1 MPGRNAGSTKSK
13 KPVDQV
19 TELRDL
25 VVGYAKQETID
36 PLKSLKRFL
45 ILGVSGALCLG
56 VGSVYLILGLLRG
69 LQDLEWFNSST
80 QTDGWHG
87 ACISAGSAVSE
98 HGSSRIVGTRSDCID
113 LERQPDG
120 DVGAE

>member
-1 MPGRNAGSTKSK
+1 MPGRDAGSTKSR
-13 KPVDQV
+13 KPADQV

-87 ACISAGSAVSE
+87 AWLVYVITILGAAGLLGVIGLVAF
-98 HGSSRIVGTRSDCID
+98 RTKR
-113 LERQPDG
+113 RK
-120 DVGAE
+120 GAAR

>member
-1 MPGRNAGSTKSK
+1 MPGRDAGSPKSK

-36 PLKSLKRFL
+36 PLRALKRYL
-45 ILGVSGALCLG
+45 ALGAGGALLVG
-56 VGSVYLILGLLRG
+56 TGSVFLLLGLLRG
-69 LQDLEWFNSST
+69 LQDVEWFNSPT

-87 ACISAGSAVSE
+87 AWLIYVITLLAGAALL
-98 HGSSRIVGTRSDCID
+98 GIVGLLALRSKRRKGATR
-113 LERQPDG
+113 
-120 DVGAE
+120 

>member
-1 MPGRNAGSTKSK
+1 MPGRDAGSTKSK

-36 PLKSLKRFL
+36 PIRSLKRYL
-45 ILGVSGALCLG
+45 ALGAGGAVAIG

-69 LQDLEWFNSST
+69 LQELDWFNSRT

-87 ACISAGSAVSE
+87 SWLIYVITLLAAIGLLAL
-98 HGSSRIVGTRSDCID
+98 VGMLALRSKRRKGTTR
-113 LERQPDG
+113 
-120 DVGAE
+120 

>member
-1 MPGRNAGSTKSK
+1 MPGRDAGSTNSK

-36 PLKSLKRFL
+36 PLRALKRYL
-45 ILGVSGALCLG
+45 ALGIGGAICVG
-56 VGSVYLILGLLRG
+56 VGAMFLVLGLLRG
-69 LQDLEWFNSST
+69 LQELDWFNSPT

-87 ACISAGSAVSE
+87 AWLIYVITLLGAIGLLGIAGLFAF
-98 HGSSRIVGTRSDCID
+98 RTKR
-113 LERQPDG
+113 RK
-120 DVGAE
+120 AAR